1 MKMMK
6 QYILRRVMFV
16 VNVKSVSLSA
26 LAVISTYLC
35 LRFNL
40 AADFPLTLIT
50 TAVIFPIVFSI
61 GGAYKRRESALRE
74 YGSIKAHGR
83 AIYFAARDWP
93 QQSDAETRERT
104 STLLADLMKACR
116 KLFTEPIDAMS
127 ANEEHV
133 YRIFPQLSNHIISLR
148 NDKGLAS
155 GEASRCNQYMSKM
168 ILAFENVKHIYQY
181 RTPRALRLYSDIF
194 IVVLPILY
202 GPYFAAISQDFS
214 RGLEYLLPVL
224 FSVVLVTLD
233 QIQEHLENP
242 FDQIGED
249 DIIINAEKFVSRLD
263 L

>member
-1 MKMMK
+1 MYKLK
-6 QYILRRVMFV
+6 RLFFV
-16 VNVKSVSLSA
+16 VNLKSVIVA
-26 LAVISTYLC
+26 VLAVISTYLC
-35 LRFNL
+35 RRFGLL
-40 AADFPLTLIT
+40 ANFPLTIVT

-61 GGAYKRRESALRE
+61 GGAYKRRENALRE

-83 AIYFAARDWP
+83 AIFFAARDWP
-93 QQSDAETRERT
+93 QHSDEETRART
-104 STLLADLMKACR
+104 STLLGDLLKACR
-116 KLFTEPIDAMS
+116 KLFTEPIDQMPR
-127 ANEEHV
+127 NEKAV
-133 YRIFPQLSNHIISLR
+133 YKVFSQLSNHIISLR

-155 GEASRCNQYMSKM
+155 GEASRCNQYLSKT
-168 ILAFENVKHIYQY
+168 IIAFESVKHIYQY

-202 GPYFAAISQDFS
+202 GPYFAFISQDFS
-214 RGLEYLLPVL
+214 RGLEYLLPIL

-249 DIIINAEKFVSRLD
+249 DIVINAEKFVSRLE

>member
-1 MKMMK
+1 VNKLKKMF
-6 QYILRRVMFV
+6 FV
-16 VNVKSVSLSA
+16 LNAKSLTVA
-26 LAVISTYLC
+26 GLAVLSTYLC
-35 LRFNL
+35 RRFDLL
-40 AADFPLTLIT
+40 ANFPLTLIT

-93 QQSDAETRERT
+93 KHSDAETKAKT
-104 STLLADLMKACR
+104 TTLLGDLLKACR
-116 KLFTEPIDAMS
+116 KLFTDPIDRMPS
-127 ANEEHV
+127 NEEGV
-133 YRIFPQLSNHIISLR
+133 YKIFSQLSTHIISLR

-155 GEASRCNQYMSKM
+155 GEASRCNQYLSKT
-168 ILAFENVKHIYQY
+168 ILAFESVKHIYQY

-214 RGLEYLLPVL
+214 KGLEYLLPIL
-224 FSVVLVTLD
+224 FSLILVTLD

-249 DIIINAEKFVSRLD
+249 DIIINAEKFVSRLE